1 MSTDAD
7 SLSSI
12 SSEESEDES
21 SENDNKNFPRTSGCI
36 DIAISDAILEY
47 TVED

>member
-1 MSTDAD
+1 MSTDPK

-12 SSEESEDES
+12 SSEKSEDKT

-36 DIAISDAILEY
+36 DIPTSDAILEY